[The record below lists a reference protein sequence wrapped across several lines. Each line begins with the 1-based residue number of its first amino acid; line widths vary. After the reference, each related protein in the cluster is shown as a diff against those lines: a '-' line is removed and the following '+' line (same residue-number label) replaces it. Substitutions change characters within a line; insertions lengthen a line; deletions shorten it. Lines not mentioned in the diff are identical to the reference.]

1 MVFDTN
7 IGKRAATSGETTMGH
22 PASQF
27 GYSLWQEE
35 MGARR
40 EKEEREQASYELAA
54 RREERAQARE
64 LKKMEQEDHVDA
76 TLDKIATK
84 LGRPDS
90 MKFQQHYEDIMG
102 DPDVH
107 RAMTSRDGRA
117 AVTAL
122 MKDLHDQHEAYVS
135 GWNQIGKNY
144 GWSGDPT
151 SLPQMSNGS
160 VDWKKALK
168 EHFNPALEKAN
179 NEAVRKF
186 RETQQQAS
194 QLGYGAIQMPDGTT
208 KLVKNEDVGAAMGK
222 KPVASTPLPSETPSA
237 TSERPPLDSFQTE

>member
-1 MVFDTN
+1 MVVGQLVKNGWVFQCRGVLCDRLVL
-7 IGKRAATSGETTMGH
+7 GQAAQQAAHDLAGAGLGQVLTK
-22 PASQF
+22 ADVF
-27 GYSLWQEE
+27 GFGD
-35 MGARR
+35 GAN
-40 EKEEREQASYELAA
+40 LF
-54 RREERAQARE
+54 
-64 LKKMEQEDHVDA
+64 A